1 MLYLPFVP
9 FTTSLELAKKT
20 RAEQEDSKLETKP
33 GVNSRITECAT
44 EQRLSQRP
52 LAPNQAEPVLDS
64 SYHSQ
69 LSLESLFQGRPTGAG
84 TNELLLARFQQQGM
98 GVQQDHASLLGPG
111 GMQGSSIFSG
121 IGGVPSEG
129 INQQQL
135 LLLQQLQL
143 QLQQQ
148 QAASMVNPYYS
159 QLQLLQE
166 EQQLQQYQMQQL
178 QMQAAGQAPPPSSV
192 NAQLQYQ
199 LLLQQLEREQAGF
212 TIQRDLNNKSGS
224 HDNTDKK

>member
-1 MLYLPFVP
+1 MFYRPLVS

-33 GVNSRITECAT
+33 VVNSRITECVT
-44 EQRLSQRP
+44 ERLNQRP

-69 LSLESLFQGRPTGAG
+69 FSLESLFQGRPTGAG
-84 TNELLLARFQQQGM
+84 TNDLLLARFQQQGM
-98 GVQQDHASLLGPG
+98 GVQQDQANLLGSG
-111 GMQGSSIFSG
+111 GMQGSAIFSG
-121 IGGVPSEG
+121 MGGVPSEG

-166 EQQLQQYQMQQL
+166 ERQLQQYQMQQL
-178 QMQAAGQAPPPSSV
+178 QLQAAGQGQPPSSV

-199 LLLQQLEREQAGF
+199 LLLQQLEREQSGF
-212 TIQRDLNNKSGS
+212 PIQRDMNNSGGS
-224 HDNTDKK
+224 LDNTDKK